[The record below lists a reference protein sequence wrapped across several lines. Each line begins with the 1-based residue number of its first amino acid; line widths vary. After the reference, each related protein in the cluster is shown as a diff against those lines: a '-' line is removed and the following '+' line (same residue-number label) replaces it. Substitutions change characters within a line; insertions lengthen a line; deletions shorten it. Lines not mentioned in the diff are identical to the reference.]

1 MKAESSVHNLT
12 ALSESMTCTFDDRT
26 KWVQTKSAEE
36 KQRKEQMPGENKAKA
51 SKYGLAARLFS
62 I

>member
-1 MKAESSVHNLT
+1 MIGQ
-12 ALSESMTCTFDDRT
+12 